1 MEFRQAGM
9 KYMDRIADRM
19 ADRMA
24 DRIADRM
31 EDTDRMADRTADRM
45 ADRMANRLAG
55 GLEGEVRIEITGG
68 QGQIRNCHEGRCY
81 LKNGHIYVLFSETLT
96 EDGKQGKTFSSRLKV
111 SENEVILRRSLPNAA
126 EKPADHKALDVT
138 GGKPAARVMEF
149 AYRIQA
155 EDDLGCMVDYP
166 TPYGLMRLEIRTT
179 KLEISQEAERLEIQ
193 IEYTMLQEG
202 QEINRDSLSIHVY
215 SIQ

>member
-1 MEFRQAGM
+1 
-9 KYMDRIADRM
+9 MDRIADRM

-55 GLEGEVRIEITGG
+55 GLEGNVKIEITGG

-81 LKNGHIYVLFSETLT
+81 FRNGHVYVLFSETLT
-96 EDGKQGKTFSSRLKV
+96 EDGRQGTTFSSRLKI
-111 SENEVILRRSLPNAA
+111 SENEVILRRSLPSM
-126 EKPADHKALDVT
+126 T
-138 GGKPAARVMEF
+138 GEAGTAVKSNMAGETGTAGKQVMEF
-149 AYRIQA
+149 AYRIQN
-155 EDDLGCMVDYP
+155 EDDIGCMVDYP
-166 TPYGLMRLEIRTT
+166 TPYGLMRLEIRTK
-179 KLEISQEAERLEIQ
+179 KLEIQRDEERLKIQ

-202 QEINRDSLSIHVY
+202 QEIHGDKLHILIRSNEASAKA
-215 SIQ
+215 